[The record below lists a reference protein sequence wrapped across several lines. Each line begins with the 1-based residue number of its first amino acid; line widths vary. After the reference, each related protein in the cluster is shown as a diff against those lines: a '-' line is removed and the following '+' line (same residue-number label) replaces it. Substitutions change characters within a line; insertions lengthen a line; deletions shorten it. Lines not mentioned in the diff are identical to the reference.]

1 MDEYNLYIDGEY
13 VQTLTTPELV
23 EYLKISEKL
32 VVEYGETGKKYK
44 RHYEWHRITKRP
56 VYGKETLK
64 VMEEWDRLTEPY
76 RNSRRKR

>member
-44 RHYEWHRITKRP
+44 SHYEWRRITKRP
-56 VYGKETLK
+56 VYGKEALK

>member
-1 MDEYNLYIDGEY
+1 MDVYNLYIDGEY

-44 RHYEWHRITKRP
+44 SHYESRRITKRP

-76 RNSRRKR
+76 SYSRRKR

>member
-23 EYLKISEKL
+23 EY
-32 VVEYGETGKKYK
+32 GETGKKYK
-44 RHYEWHRITKRP
+44 SHYEWRRITKRP
-56 VYGKETLK
+56 VYGKEALK